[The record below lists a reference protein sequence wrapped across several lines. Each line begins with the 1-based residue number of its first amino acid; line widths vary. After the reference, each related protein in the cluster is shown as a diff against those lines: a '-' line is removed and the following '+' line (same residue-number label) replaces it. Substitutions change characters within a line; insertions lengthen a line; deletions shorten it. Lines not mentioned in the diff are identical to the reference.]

1 MIEILRL
8 PALEPAPLVDG
19 IAFLEECTR
28 YVARAFAP
36 EPPKVLLLGDL
47 ELQWSND
54 LLGWSFET
62 GFEAGALAFRSSA
75 DAQPLLRARVLPR
88 SEKLGEAQWLRIVE
102 DVEEW
107 LPATSVGVEGSSHG
121 RVGRGG
127 SPAPLL
133 ASALGPLVTPLDQAL
148 RAVLREPREL
158 IVASARDVPA
168 HAVRAVRASTLQWL
182 VRRPDAWGA
191 LGHREFPTQ
200 GSEPLVPVRWSEAT
214 RDHPTHRY
222 LAWLLERAADAVDA
236 VAGRLEHAAE
246 GVVTKVSS
254 SWCRA
259 RARQMRRAHAI
270 MESAR
275 HRSWLRAVP
284 AAPISE
290 AALLAVVDDPAYARV
305 HALLRRFVR
314 PLFALTANDGL
325 EAPVRATFDLYEL
338 WCFLAL
344 HRVLKSRLIAA
355 KWFRKGVTTERFGEG
370 RGHGARFAAD
380 LPHGRFELYF
390 NLTFPG
396 YLARSSSPRFSV
408 SGERRPDVVATWQP
422 ASGPSRWM
430 CLDAKYRVREDK
442 VADAFASAHIYR
454 DALRWN
460 DRGGRCQGVLLLIPN
475 VAPRCAPWCA
485 DAFFAEHH
493 VGAAWL
499 APGSNVETVAERVL
513 KTLGVVE

>member
-8 PALEPAPLVDG
+8 PALEPAPLLDG
-19 IAFLEECTR
+19 ITLLEECSR
-28 YVARAFAP
+28 YIARAVAP
-36 EPPKVLLLGDL
+36 EIPKALLLGDL
-47 ELQWSND
+47 ELQWSD
-54 LLGWSFET
+54 ADRGWFFET
-62 GFEAGALAFRSSA
+62 GFEAGDLSFRSST
-75 DAQPLLRARVLPR
+75 DAQPLLRARVLPS

-102 DVEEW
+102 DVEQW
-107 LPATSVGVEGSSHG
+107 LPAASVGVEGSSHG
-121 RVGRGG
+121 RVGNEG

-133 ASALGPLVTPLDQAL
+133 ASALGPLVTPLERAL
-148 RAVLREPREL
+148 RAVLRGPREL
-158 IVASARDVPA
+158 IIASVREVPA
-168 HAVRAVRASTLQWL
+168 HAVRTVTPATLQWL
-182 VRRPDAWGA
+182 VRRPDAWAA
-191 LGHREFPTQ
+191 LGHREFATQ

-222 LAWLLERAADAVDA
+222 LAWLLERATDVVDA
-236 VAGRLEHAAE
+236 VAERLEHAAE
-246 GVVTKVSS
+246 DHATKVSS

-259 RARQMRRAHAI
+259 RARHMRRARAI

-275 HRSWLRAVP
+275 RRSWLRAVP

-290 AALLAVVDDPAYARV
+290 AALLAIVDDPGYARV

-314 PLFALTANDGL
+314 PLFALSAKEGL

-344 HRVLKSRLIAA
+344 QRALKARLTAA
-355 KWFRKGVTTERFGEG
+355 KWFRKGVTAERFSDG

-380 LPHGRFELYF
+380 LPNGRLELYF

-396 YLARSSSPRFSV
+396 YLARHSSPRFSV
-408 SGERRPDVVATWQP
+408 SGERRPDLVVTWQP
-422 ASGPSRWM
+422 ASGQSRWM

-442 VADAFASAHIYR
+442 VAGAFASAHIYR

-460 DRGGRCQGVLLLIPN
+460 DQGGRCQGVLLLIPN
-475 VAPRCAPWCA
+475 VAQRCAPWCA

-499 APGSNVETVAERVL
+499 APGSNAEAVAERVL
-513 KTLGVVE
+513 KTLGVVG